1 MTRGEL
7 LDFLTER
14 AKEFRKDKLQIS
26 RNVHLTGIDE
36 NILPTSDQIDG
47 VLVAFINYIGIT
59 QGIDYA
65 LSIEDLEVFYEC
77 LK

>member
-47 VLVAFINYIGIT
+47 ILVAFINYVGMS
-59 QGIDYA
+59 QCIDYA
-65 LSIEDLEVFYEC
+65 LSYKDFKKE
-77 LK
+77 K